1 MIVYPTDL
9 YTIMIIYLI
18 FTIDSAPAIIY
29 KYVIVAPLMEPQ
41 SRNKI
46 TALTEKKVKYIMYY
60 Q

>member
-46 TALTEKKVKYIMYY
+46 TALTEKK
-60 Q
+60 